1 MAYLFLPKMGCS
13 MKMPHRSEGV
23 KNSYE
28 IGDFIVKKNRSLARV
43 CGSRFPLLK
52 MAKKWTF

>member
-28 IGDFIVKKNRSLARV
+28 IGDFIVKK
-43 CGSRFPLLK
+43 K
-52 MAKKWTF
+52 

>member
-28 IGDFIVKKNRSLARV
+28 IGDFIVKKIDRWREYAAA
-43 CGSRFPLLK
+43 GFPS
-52 MAKKWTF
+52 